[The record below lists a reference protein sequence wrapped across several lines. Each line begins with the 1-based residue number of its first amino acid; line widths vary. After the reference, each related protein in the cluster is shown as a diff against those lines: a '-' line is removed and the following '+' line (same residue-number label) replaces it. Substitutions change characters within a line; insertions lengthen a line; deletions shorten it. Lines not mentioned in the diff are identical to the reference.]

1 MWIPSVLIYT
11 NILILFIKNILN
23 FRANALGTEFILIT
37 ALIVLGLFALT
48 WDNFKSFKPIEMIR
62 VAGDPFFQL
71 AIFIWVALSFSR
83 LVEYQV
89 KYFSANN
96 FRYILICFGLLI
108 VIKSILNN
116 RIQITNKVF
125 YTIFLLTLAFSFLF
139 AFRSDSINQIEG
151 SGFHWG
157 YYTGVINSIKS
168 GGTLLYDTPSQY
180 GFLNL
185 LIPSFLAFESN
196 RQSFYIFQS
205 ILFIIIFIL
214 LSIIFYQ

>member
-1 MWIPSVLIYT
+1 MNQTLKSNLGLVHSTLIIIPGFLFLVLIENSFFSRWGTFLAFSALAFFWIISLNSIGQNQDISRQKPWVMWIPSVLIYT

-23 FRANALGTEFILIT
+23 FRTNALGTEFILIT

-108 VIKSILNN
+108 VIKSILN
-116 RIQITNKVF
+116 IM
-125 YTIFLLTLAFSFLF
+125 
-139 AFRSDSINQIEG
+139 
-151 SGFHWG
+151 
-157 YYTGVINSIKS
+157 
-168 GGTLLYDTPSQY
+168 
-180 GFLNL
+180 
-185 LIPSFLAFESN
+185 
-196 RQSFYIFQS
+196 
-205 ILFIIIFIL
+205 
-214 LSIIFYQ
+214 